1 MDKTSN
7 NSTGSDGV
15 TGASTDEEFFLG
27 FTRVEAEVRAVPEDR
42 LEPINLDVPTTVTT
56 VLGAWP
62 EILALR
68 AQVAVLPNFD
78 IGRFDKLRD
87 YALALAHTHGAY
99 RGLAAPPDGVVKL
112 AEQLASTRDML
123 FADAM
128 ALAKRGV
135 FDEARVMKLRSG
147 PGYKN
152 LAFDVV
158 GLVQILRERW
168 ADIANRTGVQQAE
181 LDQAAQLAQR
191 LVTSVGI
198 KEQQPV
204 TANGVALLR
213 QQAYSLLLHAYD
225 EVRRAISFLRWHEQD
240 VESIAPSLWSGRGT
254 RPAPEPEPPPV
265 PAPGAPA
272 APVGSSSPASTAA
285 GAPSGAVNPPA
296 AVGLPGSPPFSRT

>member
-1 MDKTSN
+1 MDTTTG
-7 NSTGSDGV
+7 NSMGIGV
-15 TGASTDEEFFLG
+15 VQSASTEEEFSLG
-27 FTRVEAEVRAVPEDR
+27 FLRVEAEVRAVPEES

-68 AQVAVLPNFD
+68 AQVAALPSFN
-78 IGRFDKLRD
+78 IERLDKLRD
-87 YALALAHTHGAY
+87 YALALAHTHGIY

-112 AEQLASTRDML
+112 AEQLASIRDML

-135 FDEARVMKLRSG
+135 FDEARVAKLRSG

-168 ADIANRTGVQQAE
+168 TDIANRTGVQQAE

-191 LVTSVGI
+191 LVTLVGL
-198 KEQQPV
+198 KEQAPAA
-204 TANGVALLR
+204 ANGVALLR
-213 QQAYSLLLHAYD
+213 QQAFSLLLNAYD

-240 VESIAPSLWSGRGT
+240 AESIAPSLWSGRGN
-254 RPAPEPEPPPV
+254 RAAPEPEQPPV
-265 PAPGAPA
+265 AAPGVPTAPGGSNPT
-272 APVGSSSPASTAA
+272 APTTPAS
-285 GAPSGAVNPPA
+285 PSGAANPVA
-296 AVGLPGSPPFSRT
+296 GVGLPGSAPFSRT

>member
-1 MDKTSN
+1 MDTN
-7 NSTGSDGV
+7 TGSSTVSGGV
-15 TGASTDEEFFLG
+15 SDASTDEEFFLG
-27 FTRVEAEVRAVPEDR
+27 FRRVEAEVRALAEDS
-42 LEPINLDVPTTVTT
+42 LDPINLDVPTTVTT

-78 IGRFDKLRD
+78 ISRFDKLRD
-87 YALALAHTHGAY
+87 YALALAHTHGVY
-99 RGLAAPPDGVVKL
+99 RGLAAPPDGLVKA
-112 AEQLASTRDML
+112 AEQLANTRDML

-135 FDEARVMKLRSG
+135 FDEGRVAKLRSG

-191 LVTSVGI
+191 LVTLVGL

-204 TANGVALLR
+204 AANGVALQR
-213 QQAYSLLLHAYD
+213 QQAFTLLVRAYD

-240 VESIAPSLWSGRGT
+240 VDAIAPSLWSGRGN
-254 RPAPEPEPPPV
+254 RPAPEPAPPP
-265 PAPGAPA
+265 APNEPA
-272 APVGSSSPASTAA
+272 APIVSSSAASTGATAPTSAA
-285 GAPSGAVNPPA
+285 NQPA
-296 AVGLPGSPPFSRT
+296 GVGLPGSAPFSRT

>member
-1 MDKTSN
+1 MDTTGG
-7 NSTGSDGV
+7 STGNAAVKS
-15 TGASTDEEFFLG
+15 ASTDEEFFLG
-27 FTRVEAEVRAVPEDR
+27 FTRVEAEVRAVPEDK

-68 AQVAVLPNFD
+68 SQVAALPNFA
-78 IGRFDKLRD
+78 IERFDKLRD
-87 YALALAHTHGAY
+87 YALALAHAHGAY
-99 RGLAAPPDGVVKL
+99 RGLAAPPDGIVKL
-112 AEQLASTRDML
+112 AEQLASVREML

-135 FDEARVMKLRSG
+135 FDEGRVAKLRSG

-191 LVTSVGI
+191 LVTLVGL

-204 TANGVALLR
+204 AANGVALLR
-213 QQAYSLLLHAYD
+213 QQAFTLLLHAYD

-254 RPAPEPEPPPV
+254 RPAAE
-265 PAPGAPA
+265 PAPTQDPVAGGPAVPSGNNPITSPPA
-272 APVGSSSPASTAA
+272 APSDAA
-285 GAPSGAVNPPA
+285 HPPA
-296 AVGLPGSPPFSRT
+296 GVGLPGSTPFSRT

>member
-1 MDKTSN
+1 MEPKTNQLTES
-7 NSTGSDGV
+7 GV
-15 TGASTDEEFFLG
+15 MNGASTDEEFFLG
-27 FTRVEAEVRAVPEDR
+27 FKRVEAEVRALPEDG

-68 AQVAVLPNFD
+68 AQVVALPNFD
-78 IGRFDKLRD
+78 VGRFDKLRD
-87 YALALAHTHGAY
+87 YALALAHTHGVY
-99 RGLAAPPDGVVKL
+99 RGLAAAPDGVVKL
-112 AEQLASTRDML
+112 AEQLANTRDML

-135 FDEARVMKLRSG
+135 FDEARVAKLRSG

-152 LAFDVV
+152 LAFDIV

-168 ADIANRTGVQQAE
+168 TDIANRTGVQQAE

-191 LVTSVGI
+191 LVTLVGL

-204 TANGVALLR
+204 AANEVTLLR
-213 QQAYSLLLHAYD
+213 QQAFSLLIKTYN

-240 VESIAPSLWSGRGT
+240 VDSIAPSLWSGRGA
-254 RPAPEPEPPPV
+254 RPAPEPIPEPASTGPT
-265 PAPGAPA
+265 APS
-272 APVGSSSPASTAA
+272 GSTSPASTGAA
-285 GAPSGAVNPPA
+285 TPIGAANQPA
-296 AVGLPGSPPFSRT
+296 GVGLPGSAPFSRT

>member
-1 MDKTSN
+1 MEPKTNHLTES
-7 NSTGSDGV
+7 GV
-15 TGASTDEEFFLG
+15 MNGANTDEEFFLG
-27 FTRVEAEVRAVPEDR
+27 FRRVEAEVRALPEDG

-68 AQVAVLPNFD
+68 ERVVALPNFD

-87 YALALAHTHGAY
+87 YALALAHTHGVY

-112 AEQLASTRDML
+112 AEQLANTRDML

-135 FDEARVMKLRSG
+135 FDEARVAKLRSG

-168 ADIANRTGVQQAE
+168 TDIANRTGVQQAE

-191 LVTSVGI
+191 LVTLVGL

-204 TANGVALLR
+204 AANGVALLR
-213 QQAYSLLLHAYD
+213 QQAFSLLINAYN

-240 VESIAPSLWSGRGT
+240 VDSIAPSLWSGRGA
-254 RPAPEPEPPPV
+254 RPAPEPIPE
-265 PAPGAPA
+265 PAPGGPTAPS
-272 APVGSSSPASTAA
+272 GSSSPASTGAA
-285 GAPSGAVNPPA
+285 TPTGVANQPA
-296 AVGLPGSPPFSRT
+296 GVGLPGSAPFSRT